1 MDAMEDFPS
10 QQGISQAAPDA
21 QLSTLDR
28 FPHEFAREH
37 PALMSAVPKVANLRV
52 IQRIAFERL
61 VLCKRADDIQRDPRA
76 NALFADTAVL
86 ETDVLNP
93 AHPKSFIAHR

>member
-21 QLSTLDR
+21 HLSTLDR
-28 FPHEFAREH
+28 FSHEFAREH
-37 PALMSAVPKVANLRV
+37 PALMSAVRKVSNLRM

-61 VLCKRADDIQRDPRA
+61 VSCKRADDIQRDPRA
-76 NALFADTAVL
+76 NALFADAAVL
-86 ETDVLNP
+86 KTNVLNP
-93 AHPKSFIAHR
+93 AHAKPFISHR